1 MLLSLNKAYL
11 GKLCIT
17 LVGPSEPEILARQ
30 NKSHFSHLFFA
41 LNTELIFL
49 LFFKKMQSEQK
60 VKLTSAC
67 QNKTF
72 YTKLQMHTVY
82 IAYWLANNCT
92 QHPLPKSTAYNIH
105 NNIHNK
111 YWKIARKLK
120 QAFSHSI
127 QMQSIFSLL
136 LLSIHPFLI
145 HFYYPFFNPGNLSIQ
160 LKLAKQII

>member
-82 IAYWLANNCT
+82 IAYWLAT
-92 QHPLPKSTAYNIH
+92 TAHNILYPSQLLTIYITIYIT
-105 NNIHNK
+105 NIG
-111 YWKIARKLK
+111 K
-120 QAFSHSI
+120 QLENSSRLFHI
-127 QMQSIFSLL
+127 QYKCNLFFLSCFSLFAL
-136 LLSIHPFLI
+136 F
-145 HFYYPFFNPGNLSIQ
+145 
-160 LKLAKQII
+160 